1 MTLPFDLPV
10 LSLPSRPINGHSR
23 IKNTTILFRPH
34 TSYISTRG
42 KTPKV
47 AYSLPSFSE
56 GWYRCDGTTPPPKGD
71 EANLWLPF
79 DTHGGG
85 KQNQAVYQVYTILR
99 GSLSCLCPPSSF
111 LKTTAAY
118 IHINY
123 AKSIDK
129 ETTPR
134 VGLLAAKSS
143 RFLRNLSRS
152 FPSSYTTP
160 SPAISCFPGAS
171 TGQIPSLT
179 LHKNNDEQNIPY
191 SQGAGCRTER
201 GPRCRLAICDDIRI
215 STSFCGTEQRR
226 PCFIWCVCTRSLHVL
241 GARCTYSVEATK
253 RGAC

>member
-71 EANLWLPF
+71 EANFWLPF

-99 GSLSCLCPPSSF
+99 GSLSCWCPPSSF
-111 LKTTAAY
+111 LKTIAAY

-123 AKSIDK
+123 AKTIDK

-134 VGLLAAKSS
+134 VGLLASSSEICPVLSLLHTPPQALRYLAFQAPAQAK
-143 RFLRNLSRS
+143 
-152 FPSSYTTP
+152 FPALPFTKTTTSKRYP
-160 SPAISCFPGAS
+160 
-171 TGQIPSLT
+171 IPRV
-179 LHKNNDEQNIPY
+179 
-191 SQGAGCRTER
+191 QGAGRREAPAAALPSVTTHEFR
-201 GPRCRLAICDDIRI
+201 PRSAGRNKEGRALFGVCVHDPCTCLA
-215 STSFCGTEQRR
+215 
-226 PCFIWCVCTRSLHVL
+226 
-241 GARCTYSVEATK
+241 
-253 RGAC
+253 